1 MSQQANSRSEFPE
14 AAAQTFRPGAADA
27 EPARLLALLDERLRF
42 ESLLSR
48 LSTTF
53 INLPA
58 EEIDSQVERGLQQI
72 VEFLGIDRS
81 SLYQFSENGREL
93 VVTHSYVTGGFSA
106 FPRVDVVA
114 TLPWY
119 TEKMRRG
126 EILRYSRLPDE
137 LPPEAVNEREY
148 CIQNGF
154 RSHLGIPFKVGEA
167 VLGGIGFGSFRKQRE
182 WPDDLVQSLELVG
195 QI

>member
-1 MSQQANSRSEFPE
+1 PAPTTDS
-14 AAAQTFRPGAADA
+14 AAPDA
-27 EPARLLALLDERLRF
+27 ERGRVLALLDERLRF

-58 EEIDSQVERGLQQI
+58 EQIDGQIKRGLRQI

-81 SLYQFSENGREL
+81 SLYQFSGSGDEL
-93 VVTHSYVTGGFSA
+93 VVTHSYVTGRYPA

-119 TEKMRRG
+119 AAKMRRG

-137 LPPEAVNEREY
+137 LPPEAVHEREY
-148 CIQNGF
+148 CIQSGF
-154 RSHLGIPFKVGEA
+154 RSHLGIPFKVGELI
-167 VLGGIGFGSFRKQRE
+167 LGGIGFGSFRIHRD
-182 WPDDLVQSLELVG
+182 WPDTLVQSLQLVG
-195 QI
+195 QIFANA

>member
-1 MSQQANSRSEFPE
+1 MTQHAGSCSERPD
-14 AAAQTFRPGAADA
+14 AAAQTPGSAA
-27 EPARLLALLDERLRF
+27 ERGRLLALLDERLRF

-58 EEIDSQVERGLQQI
+58 EQGDSQIKRGLQQI
-72 VEFLGIDRS
+72 VEFLGIVRS
-81 SLYQFSENGREL
+81 SVSRVSGSGDEL
-93 VVTHSYVTGGFSA
+93 VVTHSYVTGRYAA
-106 FPRVDVVA
+106 FPRVDIVP

-119 TEKMRRG
+119 TAKMRRG

-137 LPPEAVNEREY
+137 LPPEAVHEREY

-154 RSHLGIPFKVGEA
+154 RSHLGIPFKVGESI
-167 VLGGIGFGSFRKQRE
+167 LGGIGFGSFPIPRHWAE
-182 WPDDLVQSLELVG
+182 HPV
-195 QI
+195 